1 MRRGDFQKGVGGVK
15 MRDICVKNLTCSYEQ
30 KTIFDNFDVTFEQG
44 KINVILGGS
53 GVGKTT
59 LLNAIAGIK
68 SYEGQIEG
76 CEGGV
81 SYIFQKD
88 RLIPSISV
96 YKNLDLI
103 LKGVVKDKAERKRM
117 IEQTAVDL
125 EISDVLKSLP
135 SEISGGQAQRVSM
148 ARAFLYPS
156 DVMLLDEPFKALD
169 TALKTRLIKQFAALQ
184 EKKNKTVVFVTHA
197 IDECLLLADDYFV
210 FDDAPVK
217 IVLQGKI
224 NSKKSERKLTDKSLE
239 ETRNLL
245 LQAIV

>member
-1 MRRGDFQKGVGGVK
+1 

-117 IEQTAVDL
+117 IEQTAADL
-125 EISDVLKSLP
+125 EIFDVLKSLP

-224 NSKKSERKLTDKSLE
+224 NSKKSERKLTDKALE
-239 ETRNLL
+239 ETRNSL

>member
-1 MRRGDFQKGVGGVK
+1 

-148 ARAFLYPS
+148 TRAFLYPS

-224 NSKKSERKLTDKSLE
+224 NSKKSERKLTDKALE
-239 ETRNLL
+239 ETRNSL

>member
-1 MRRGDFQKGVGGVK
+1 MS
-15 MRDICVKNLTCSYEQ
+15 DIRVKNFTCSYEQ

-224 NSKKSERKLTDKSLE
+224 NSKKSERKLTDKALE
-239 ETRNLL
+239 ETRNSL

>member
-1 MRRGDFQKGVGGVK
+1 

-210 FDDAPVK
+210 FDDAPVR

-224 NSKKSERKLTDKSLE
+224 NSKKSERRLTDKALE

>member
-1 MRRGDFQKGVGGVK
+1 

-76 CEGGV
+76 CEGEV

-125 EISDVLKSLP
+125 EIFDVLKSLP

-224 NSKKSERKLTDKSLE
+224 NSKKSERKLTDKALE

>member
-1 MRRGDFQKGVGGVK
+1 

-76 CEGGV
+76 YEGGV

-224 NSKKSERKLTDKSLE
+224 NSKKSERKLTDKALE
-239 ETRNLL
+239 ETRNSL

>member
-1 MRRGDFQKGVGGVK
+1 

-96 YKNLDLI
+96 YNNLDLI

-125 EISDVLKSLP
+125 EIFDVLKSLP
-135 SEISGGQAQRVSM
+135 CEISGGQAQRVSM

-224 NSKKSERKLTDKSLE
+224 NSKKSERKLTDKALE
-239 ETRNLL
+239 ETRNSL

>member
-1 MRRGDFQKGVGGVK
+1 

-103 LKGVVKDKAERKRM
+103 LKGVVKDKAERKTM

-169 TALKTRLIKQFAALQ
+169 TALKTRLIKQFAALH

-224 NSKKSERKLTDKSLE
+224 NSKKSERKLTDKALE

>member
-1 MRRGDFQKGVGGVK
+1 MS
-15 MRDICVKNLTCSYEQ
+15 DITVKNFTCGYGE
-30 KTIFDNFDVTFEQG
+30 KTVFQDFDIAFKENT
-44 KINVILGGS
+44 INVVLGGS

-68 SYEGQIEG
+68 DYSGEIDGV
-76 CEGGV
+76 EGGV

-169 TALKTRLIKQFAALQ
+169 TALNTTLIKQFAASQ

-224 NSKKSERKLTDKSLE
+224 NSKKSERKLTDKALE

>member
-1 MRRGDFQKGVGGVK
+1 
-15 MRDICVKNLTCSYEQ
+15 MRDIRVKNLTCSYEQ

-224 NSKKSERKLTDKSLE
+224 NSKKSERKLTDKALE

>member
-1 MRRGDFQKGVGGVK
+1 MI
-15 MRDICVKNLTCSYEQ
+15 DICVKNLTCSYEQ

-125 EISDVLKSLP
+125 EIFDVLKSLP

-210 FDDAPVK
+210 FDGAPVK

-224 NSKKSERKLTDKSLE
+224 NSKKSERKLTDKALE
-239 ETRNLL
+239 ETRNSL

>member
-1 MRRGDFQKGVGGVK
+1 
-15 MRDICVKNLTCSYEQ
+15 MRDIRVKNFTCSYEQ

-224 NSKKSERKLTDKSLE
+224 NSKKSERKLTDKALE
-239 ETRNLL
+239 ETRNSL

>member
-1 MRRGDFQKGVGGVK
+1 

-96 YKNLDLI
+96 YKNRDLI

-224 NSKKSERKLTDKSLE
+224 NSKKSERKLTDKALE
-239 ETRNLL
+239 ETRNSL

>member
-1 MRRGDFQKGVGGVK
+1 MS
-15 MRDICVKNLTCSYEQ
+15 DIRVKNFTCSYEQ

-125 EISDVLKSLP
+125 EIFDVLKSLP

-197 IDECLLLADDYFV
+197 IDECLILADDYFV

-224 NSKKSERKLTDKSLE
+224 NSKKSERKLTDKALE
-239 ETRNLL
+239 ETRNSL

>member
-1 MRRGDFQKGVGGVK
+1 

-88 RLIPSISV
+88 RLIPSMSV

-224 NSKKSERKLTDKSLE
+224 NSKKSERKLTDKALE
-239 ETRNLL
+239 ETRNSL

>member
-1 MRRGDFQKGVGGVK
+1 MI
-15 MRDICVKNLTCSYEQ
+15 DICVKNLTCSYEQ

-224 NSKKSERKLTDKSLE
+224 NSKKSERKLTDKALE

>member
-1 MRRGDFQKGVGGVK
+1 

-81 SYIFQKD
+81 GYIFQKD

-224 NSKKSERKLTDKSLE
+224 NSKKSERKLTDKALE
-239 ETRNLL
+239 ETRNSL

>member
-1 MRRGDFQKGVGGVK
+1 MS
-15 MRDICVKNLTCSYEQ
+15 DICVKNFTCSYEQ
-30 KTIFDNFDVTFEQG
+30 KTIFDNFDVTFDQG

-117 IEQTAVDL
+117 IEQTAADL
-125 EISDVLKSLP
+125 EIFDVLKSLP

-224 NSKKSERKLTDKSLE
+224 NSKKSERKLTDKALE

>member
-1 MRRGDFQKGVGGVK
+1 MRN
-15 MRDICVKNLTCSYEQ
+15 ICVKNLTCSYEQ

-125 EISDVLKSLP
+125 EIFDVLKSLP

-224 NSKKSERKLTDKSLE
+224 NSKKSERKLTDKALE

>member
-1 MRRGDFQKGVGGVK
+1 

-88 RLIPSISV
+88 RLIQSISV

-125 EISDVLKSLP
+125 EIFDVLKSLP

-224 NSKKSERKLTDKSLE
+224 NSKKSERKLTDKALE
-239 ETRNLL
+239 ETRNSL

>member
-1 MRRGDFQKGVGGVK
+1 

-30 KTIFDNFDVTFEQG
+30 KTIFDNFGVTFEQG

-184 EKKNKTVVFVTHA
+184 KKKNKTVVFVTHA

-224 NSKKSERKLTDKSLE
+224 NSKKSERKLTDKALE

>member
-1 MRRGDFQKGVGGVK
+1 MS
-15 MRDICVKNLTCSYEQ
+15 DIRVKNFTCSYEQ

-125 EISDVLKSLP
+125 EIFDVLKSLP

-224 NSKKSERKLTDKSLE
+224 NSKKSERKLTDKALE
-239 ETRNLL
+239 ETRNSL
-245 LQAIV
+245 LQAID

>member
-1 MRRGDFQKGVGGVK
+1 MSDIRVK
-15 MRDICVKNLTCSYEQ
+15 SFTCSYEQ

-224 NSKKSERKLTDKSLE
+224 NSKKSERKLTDKALE